1 MAVFGMSGATK
12 PGIMQMYAGNA
23 APDGWLICD
32 GAAVSRTLYAE
43 LFAAI
48 GTAYGAGDGTTT
60 FNIPNLVNQFPEG
73 NGQGYEDAGLPNITG
88 TAATDGFTI
97 NNLDPTGAFYNAKM
111 TYTGRS
117 GSTTTQSNG
126 LGFDASRSSSIYGNS
141 TTVQPAACRVN
152 FIIKY

>member
-1 MAVFGMSGATK
+1 MTVFGMSGATK

-88 TAATDGFTI
+88 SLYILNYYGVS
-97 NNLDPTGAFYNAKM
+97 GAFAYNA
-111 TYTGRS
+111 GELAPIN
-117 GSTTTQSNG
+117 GQSALINMQNAS
-126 LGFDASRSSSIYGNS
+126 FDASRSSSIYGNS

>member
-88 TAATDGFTI
+88 SAHVSGQSVLLLI
-97 NNLDPTGAFYNAKM
+97 MQENLRQLMEIRLLLLCRTLLLMLLEVHRFMAILQLYNL
-111 TYTGRS
+111 
-117 GSTTTQSNG
+117 Q
-126 LGFDASRSSSIYGNS
+126 LVELIL
-141 TTVQPAACRVN
+141 
-152 FIIKY
+152 